1 MMCAILLRLLWWPQY
16 CCYSIIIQEANHFTV
31 AHSVSEITYHVS
43 QWAAFNKRNK
53 FSNAVKSLLATSDAR
68 LVCSIAEVSKH
79 RWLIKRGA
87 YYRECI
93 MFRQCQSLVIKCVV
107 KVWRVIVNQTKLR

>member
-1 MMCAILLRLLWWPQY
+1 M
-16 CCYSIIIQEANHFTV
+16 
-31 AHSVSEITYHVS
+31 S

-79 RWLIKRGA
+79 GGLLKGELIIQGA
-87 YYRECI
+87 LC
-93 MFRQCQSLVIKCVV
+93 LDNV
-107 KVWRVIVNQTKLR
+107 KIL